1 MRKADKAFEQLN
13 IAVKSIIEVVI
24 FKLWFMLGKDSIKCH
39 GGELVFVEEIKIESE
54 VADNGKEES
63 QQ

>member
-1 MRKADKAFEQLN
+1 MFKSIEQLKV
-13 IAVKSIIEVVI
+13 AVESIIEALI

-39 GGELVFVEEIKIESE
+39 GGELVFVEEIEIKGS
-54 VADNGKEES
+54 ADNGKEES